1 MDATG
6 CTVEIATPDMG
17 TGLAFARAGER
28 LAAAHLLTGH
38 GLALVATNLRVSVEG
53 LRGELDVVVTDGR
66 TGLLVVCE
74 VKSRTAATGAGAA
87 ETLSPRQQ
95 QRIRRMTGLLLANR
109 TLVAR
114 GVRFD
119 LVTVDRPA
127 RGTGA
132 SVTLRHLAG
141 AW

>member
-1 MDATG
+1 MDATI
-6 CTVEIATPDMG
+6 CTVELPAPDMG
-17 TGLAFARAGER
+17 AGLAFARAGER
-28 LAAAHLLTGH
+28 LAAEHLDTEH
-38 GLALVATNLRVSVEG
+38 GLALVALNLRVSVEG
-53 LRGELDVVVTDGR
+53 LRGELDVVATDHR

-74 VKSRTAATGAGAA
+74 VKSRTAATGAGAL

-95 QRIRRMTGLLLANR
+95 QRIRRMTGLLLADR

-119 LVTVDRPA
+119 LVTIDRPA
-127 RGTGA
+127 RGAGA
-132 SVTLRHLAG
+132 TVTLRHLAG